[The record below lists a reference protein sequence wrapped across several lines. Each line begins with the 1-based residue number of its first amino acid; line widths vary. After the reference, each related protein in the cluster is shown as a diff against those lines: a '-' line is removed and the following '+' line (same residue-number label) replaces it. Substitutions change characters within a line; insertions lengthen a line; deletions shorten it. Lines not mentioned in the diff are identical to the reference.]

1 MTKRED
7 ELPEIPLKKV
17 EGQEYGGQME
27 THATQ
32 LMLASKSGDED
43 AFTRLVHSVGGRAQ
57 RVAAGLVGSQEDARD
72 LCQEAFL
79 KTWRARE
86 TYREGS
92 PFLPW
97 FHRILRNT
105 CFSFLRKQGRIK
117 KASLSAG
124 KDDNG
129 DQTDWELIDDSPS
142 PSAGPEREE
151 TQALFWSAVNRL
163 SARDREILILR
174 QFQDLSYREIAHAL
188 EVPEGT
194 VMSRLYHA
202 RRRLRDLL
210 EPHLDGAL
218 SDYRPSG
225 RDDAEGS

>member
-1 MTKRED
+1 MTKD
-7 ELPEIPLKKV
+7 ELPEIPLKKP
-17 EGQEYGGQME
+17 EGQEYGDAME
-27 THATQ
+27 TRATQ
-32 LMLASKSGDED
+32 LMLASKQGDED
-43 AFTRLVHSVGGRAQ
+43 AFSTLVRSVGARAQ
-57 RVAAGLVGSQEDARD
+57 RVAAGLVGSPEDARD

-117 KASLSAG
+117 KASMSGGRDDDGEAVDWDIEGSAPA
-124 KDDNG
+124 
-129 DQTDWELIDDSPS
+129 PS
-142 PSAGPEREE
+142 EGPEREE
-151 TQALFWSAVNRL
+151 TEGLFWSAMERL

-188 EVPEGT
+188 EIPEGT

-218 SDYRPSG
+218 SDYKPSA
-225 RDDAEGS
+225 DAAANREGS